1 MREMGGWLSVGDR
14 WLSEGYEW
22 LSEERRVAK

>member
-1 MREMGGWLSVGDR
+1 VREMGGWLSVGDR